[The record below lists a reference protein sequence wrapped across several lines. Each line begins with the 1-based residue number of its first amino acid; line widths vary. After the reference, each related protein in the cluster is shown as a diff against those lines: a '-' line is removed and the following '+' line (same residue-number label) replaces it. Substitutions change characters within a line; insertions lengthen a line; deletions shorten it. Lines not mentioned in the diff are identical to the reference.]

1 MPLQT
6 SASLSSYMLAR
17 KISEASQLLPIST
30 EAAFV
35 GEIQRV
41 PFIMPGTDELA
52 EAVAEA
58 LGEGVAAM
66 MQNHG
71 LVVAGSSL
79 CRAANLTE
87 IIEQTADKILVC
99 HALGKEPPFLPEEVL
114 KELHEI
120 GKMMV

>member
-1 MPLQT
+1 
-6 SASLSSYMLAR
+6 
-17 KISEASQLLPIST
+17 
-30 EAAFV
+30 
-35 GEIQRV
+35 
-41 PFIMPGTDELA
+41 MPGIDELA

-79 CRAANLTE
+79 RRAANLTE

-99 HALGKEPPFLPEEVL
+99 HALGKEPPILPEEVL
-114 KELHEI
+114 KELREI

>member
-52 EAVAEA
+52 ETVAEA

-66 MQNHG
+66 MQTVG
-71 LVVAGSSL
+71 
-79 CRAANLTE
+79 
-87 IIEQTADKILVC
+87 
-99 HALGKEPPFLPEEVL
+99 
-114 KELHEI
+114 
-120 GKMMV
+120 